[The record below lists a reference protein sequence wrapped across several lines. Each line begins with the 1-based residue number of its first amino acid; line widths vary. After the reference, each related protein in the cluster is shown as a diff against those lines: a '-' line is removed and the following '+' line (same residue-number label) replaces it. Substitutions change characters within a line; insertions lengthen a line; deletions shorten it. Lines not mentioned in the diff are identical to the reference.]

1 MTCKGCKYWRRLY
14 ETGGNNYACHYFLDT
29 GKLRGG
35 TVEDCTVRETGKRKK
50 KRWCSNLEGQK

>member
-1 MTCKGCKYWRRLY
+1 MCRGCRYWRPLSSGKNGY
-14 ETGGNNYACHYFLDT
+14 YACHYLIDT

-50 KRWCSNLEGQK
+50 KRWCSNLEGKN